1 MDTGNLSLNVINLH
15 SYFINFNYIKIL
27 LITCITC
34 LQWLTHH
41 HEVHQRFLKTS
52 PYLAHSFCHN
62 SPHCLLSTLHSSD
75 SLKNY
80 LGPLSEN
87 NPLINFTS
95 HLSRAILRYQNLK
108 WNVRQGRTNIVYY
121 LYVESLTSQTH
132 SKVVVTRDWRV
143 GDMVRNWSKVKT
155 TALRLTSSGDP
166 GYSMAITAN
175 NTVLCIWKLLRAGL
189 KYSHTHTKKEKVIMW
204 WEGDVC

>member
-1 MDTGNLSLNVINLH
+1 M
-15 SYFINFNYIKIL
+15 
-27 LITCITC
+27 
-34 LQWLTHH
+34 QWLTHH

-143 GDMVRNWSKVKT
+143 GDMVKKKLTGWGFVINFLHLLFS
-155 TALRLTSSGDP
+155 LLSSLEIDNPTSSLLTWNKKFPASFKVVCCRFHWESVSKGT
-166 GYSMAITAN
+166 YITYKQCN
-175 NTVLCIWKLLRAGL
+175 ILMT
-189 KYSHTHTKKEKVIMW
+189 
-204 WEGDVC
+204 